1 MKVFATAIIIS
12 IIATTMLI
20 AEFDLMAKAN
30 PPPGIPII
38 SIYSPCNQTYN
49 SNLLFLNISVYS
61 FAGDFGNKWIGYSL
75 DNGANTTISTTK
87 DGTDTQRGLVY
98 LPFLTNGVHSI
109 RVYAVYN
116 FSGRFYNSDM
126 TPYTPSST
134 KTIYFVIDPNS
145 TAIPTSTNPP
155 ATPTITPLISP
166 TPTVPEFSILA
177 IIQLLIAVVSATIML
192 KLRRFANKQSF

>member
-30 PPPGIPII
+30 PPPGFPII
-38 SIYSPCNQTYN
+38 SIYSPSNQTYN

-61 FAGDFGNKWIGYSL
+61 FAGDFGNKWIGYNL

-98 LPFLTNGVHSI
+98 LPFLSNGVHSI
-109 RVYAVYN
+109 SVYAVYN
-116 FSGRFYNSDM
+116 FSGRFYNSDW
-126 TPYTPSST
+126 TPYVPSST
-134 KTIYFVIDPNS
+134 RTVSFVIDPNLTS
-145 TAIPTSTNPP
+145 IPTSTNPP
-155 ATPTITPLISP
+155 ITSP
-166 TPTVPEFSILA
+166 SPTVPEFPALTILP
-177 IIQLLIAVVSATIML
+177 LLSSVLVL
-192 KLRRFANKQSF
+192 VFCFKLRKKLIDGVT